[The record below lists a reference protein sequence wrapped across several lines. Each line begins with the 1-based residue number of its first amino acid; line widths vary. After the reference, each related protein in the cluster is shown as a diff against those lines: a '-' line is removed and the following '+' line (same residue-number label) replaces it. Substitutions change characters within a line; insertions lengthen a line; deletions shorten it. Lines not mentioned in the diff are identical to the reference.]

1 MTEYSRMSKGNF
13 VASSTQTSAIITF
26 PFQPDF
32 VEVWNYTNIAA
43 GVTDSTITRAWWDNK
58 MVDPTS
64 GNPVTMI
71 EGYNSSGALI
81 FDNIIT
87 NGISSFAAGLLLQY
101 GPTIQI
107 ASTTKATNT
116 ITTATAHGYSVGD
129 TVIMQGL
136 ATTVTNNA
144 YRLLNGIPFTIV
156 TVPSTTTFTISWNTN
171 QTNYTAL
178 SGSPT
183 GALVKKVLYPFL
195 YLPQDNVVSAVTTG
209 ASQTVI
215 QTTMYHNL
223 EVGQEVAFRV
233 LPFWGMTQLNSL
245 PNNLIPGS
253 PIYGYVTAITGTV
266 DGVTLDNW
274 HVAVNINS
282 SSFTAFNTNQ
292 ATIPTSI
299 TPAQI
304 VAVGDINTGGV
315 SIGTYDTTTLYP
327 SPAFPLPNNRVPTI
341 NGPAIK
347 GAFVNN
353 TEQGFV
359 IGSGA
364 PTVITGTTIVT
375 ASSTVLWHAY
385 YHDIAKP

>member
-1 MTEYSRMSKGNF
+1 MGA
-13 VASSTQTSAIITF
+13 VAH
-26 PFQPDF
+26 
-32 VEVWNYTNIAA
+32 
-43 GVTDSTITRAWWDNK
+43 DN
-58 MVDPTS
+58 P
-64 GNPVTMI
+64 P
-71 EGYNSSGALI
+71 
-81 FDNIIT
+81 
-87 NGISSFAAGLLLQY
+87 
-101 GPTIQI
+101 
-107 ASTTKATNT
+107 
-116 ITTATAHGYSVGD
+116 
-129 TVIMQGL
+129 
-136 ATTVTNNA
+136 
-144 YRLLNGIPFTIV
+144 
-156 TVPSTTTFTISWNTN
+156 
-171 QTNYTAL
+171 

-209 ASQTVI
+209 AAQTVI

>member
-1 MTEYSRMSKGNF
+1 
-13 VASSTQTSAIITF
+13 
-26 PFQPDF
+26 
-32 VEVWNYTNIAA
+32 
-43 GVTDSTITRAWWDNK
+43 
-58 MVDPTS
+58 
-64 GNPVTMI
+64 MI